1 MRGEFPQFLRFGFI
15 FLLISFER
23 GDIMKDNNTEIPK
36 YAGFIA
42 LFLGLSIILLL
53 ELVMRWFGM

>member
-36 YAGFIA
+36 YAGFAA

>member
-1 MRGEFPQFLRFGFI
+1 
-15 FLLISFER
+15 
-23 GDIMKDNNTEIPK
+23 MKDNNTEIPK
-36 YAGFIA
+36 YAGFAA